1 MVNTWFFF
9 LIGFVQ
15 WIIFVCL
22 LRKDTTHNCIILFLQ
37 DVLQESTV
45 RIATCLAAQIA
56 KVLQNVLA
64 MQENALVGAKKVG
77 QEKNAIKVIL
87 HCFTCSKASFSK
99 RGRGGGGVYMF
110 IFKIR
115 LRFIILKFCLSPNHS
130 VTYLFFFW
138 FSILS
143 VCFSSQNLWRM
154 TL

>member
-1 MVNTWFFF
+1 M
-9 LIGFVQ
+9 
-15 WIIFVCL
+15 
-22 LRKDTTHNCIILFLQ
+22 
-37 DVLQESTV
+37 
-45 RIATCLAAQIA
+45 
-56 KVLQNVLA
+56 LQNVLA

-130 VTYLFFFW
+130 VTYLGFFSDLVYCRYVSRHKISDVWLCRKNDVF
-138 FSILS
+138 IL
-143 VCFSSQNLWRM
+143 CCKSSMLLNNGILGDILTHQLFYKTGRIYS
-154 TL
+154 